1 MNSKTP
7 KPPAVNAPKPLS
19 GKTRGPDALLDE
31 GAAESF
37 REVEPE
43 GFQDHPRSS
52 IEAAVVDPDVDDSEG
67 GE

>member
-1 MNSKTP
+1 MKSKTP
-7 KPPAVNAPKPLS
+7 KRTEIKKPRFLD
-19 GKTRGPDALLDE
+19 GKTRPPDAPLPE

-43 GFQDHPRSS
+43 GFKDHPRSS
-52 IEAAVVDPDVDDSEG
+52 IEAAVVDPDVDDTKG

>member
-1 MNSKTP
+1 MKP
-7 KPPAVNAPKPLS
+7 KILQTKADETASPGG
-19 GKTRGPDALLDE
+19 GKTRPPEAPLE
-31 GAAESF
+31 EEAADSF

-43 GFQDHPRSS
+43 GFGDDPRSS

>member
-1 MNSKTP
+1 MESNEMKRRGDEPP
-7 KPPAVNAPKPLS
+7 KPQE
-19 GKTRGPDALLDE
+19 GKTRSPDVPLNE

-43 GFQDHPRSS
+43 GFKDHPRSS
-52 IEAAVVDPDVDDSEG
+52 IEAAVVDPDVADSEG